1 MVLNKFNIR
10 WFVVIAIACVGF
22 LFLAPSGVGA
32 QEVGNAGLEQLQ
44 QTSGL
49 GTTPF
54 VTVVAKIIRVI
65 LSLLGVITLGV
76 IIFGGF
82 LWMTS
87 SGSEEAVDKA
97 KKTIANGVI
106 GLTITLSAF
115 AITQFVMSSLSN
127 ATGTQTGFNTN
138 TQDLGN
144 VDSGF
149 IGGGG
154 AGGTTYAGGLQV
166 KSISPKGAQT
176 YGNLKVSVIF
186 TGIIDESTVANNFKV
201 SLGDVAVPGTVS
213 IKGDTIT
220 FVPSSACPA
229 PNGSVKCFETGKTY
243 TITVTGGKGGI
254 LSATTKKS
262 LSCSGSSCSATFV
275 AGDKVDAKGPVI
287 SNIDPKNN
295 EKIPTDQIIPI
306 QALLSDD
313 NAVAFGRITINGV
326 VLESVPA
333 SKTLQEFLLQSKKFT
348 TKGDAAGKLY
358 KITISA
364 EDVSGNAASQEF
376 TVQTAPQHCFNKKID
391 GDEADIDCS
400 APGGACG
407 LCTNIACKKDIDCA
421 GGAKCD
427 TVKNA
432 CVALPAIKS
441 IQPQDGAP
449 GTFVTL
455 GGLGFGSQF
464 GEVVFL
470 GDINDPKDDTVAGPA
485 CTGAWS
491 DTQVVVQVPAE
502 AVSGPIQLKNAAGS
516 EDATDDADGLKMPRF
531 LVNDVERPGLCSIT
545 PTSGLPGKTKITLT
559 GNEFLGD
566 SALERKLFIGGYLIE
581 KAEWGVAGKNT
592 VTGDVPLFEPAKVNV
607 QVTIKS
613 IASNPLELVVEDVN
627 ASVPAATISALE
639 LGKGPIG
646 QYVTIKGSGF
656 GTTPNKV
663 YFVVVDA
670 SGKLTSDQTV
680 ADINFPQQCAKTF
693 WKDNQVVVKVPNIPV
708 GTYAVVVQ
716 PFGMSKQSSY
726 KLYTVT
732 NDKLGPQVCAL
743 VSDAGPADGLI
754 KVTMYGDNFGR
765 DAGAV
770 IFNDKFVSKPV
781 SGGLGWSPNAATVT
795 VPAGTQTGSVKL
807 VQAQAAIAGDTC
819 TKNPS
824 VCSNPMQYTVLDCR
838 ALKNSCQAGTMCCG
852 DGSCQKD
859 CAAPMSAKPVKG
871 VFAWCFSTGDS
882 CDVVQPPRVV
892 EECGANIIPS
902 PSPSAIWPSTVQAGA
917 CGNSMISVKFSQPI
931 DPQTVTIGS
940 GSQSSVLVEEC
951 TGGADDAQCTTV
963 ASQPVQLSG
972 LQVKD
977 KIDEKN
983 AGLLVVPKNLKP
995 SARYKVTLSNAI
1007 AGFDSGLPLV
1017 GPNSPKTGN
1026 ECKPSGNGVYCF
1038 FFTTSEKQG
1047 ACDID
1052 SVSVAPSSYNA
1063 ATLGMI
1069 KDPLSVRSEYMLW
1082 APLPVPADKCQ
1093 VLDPSVYAWSWSP
1106 AKKTDADFDF
1116 VEAGSPLSTFTTFAA
1131 KAPTAGKA
1139 AAVVSVKEI
1148 RTGKTGT
1155 GKISVDLGVPLI
1167 AEECSINGPRSPSP
1181 SSQWGGDVCAE
1192 ATMVVEFNQ
1201 PVANKSTSGGDG
1213 SFQMKVWECNGTVAG
1228 KECES
1233 LVKNEVQ
1240 TGSVSYKF
1248 DDDRFVYG
1256 FQPTSVLA
1264 KNTNYLVEIPTTT
1277 KGAGEFGKQMAQK
1290 QGCRTGVAYCYTFK
1304 TAANDDS
1311 CKLTTVEVSPFSW
1324 KAGEYGVQQTYATK
1338 GDVTDQIW
1346 HSQGYGKNQC
1356 VWLKN
1361 KFNWSW
1367 YVDKEH
1373 QGFAAVN
1380 PAVSEGGV
1388 ALGLAGKYWSA
1399 GPDQNVAAYKETKA
1413 GDPVQIIAAA
1423 DGIEGKSFMDIAFPS
1438 PTILSYQP
1446 SACGGTGV
1454 CSATAPSIEFSV
1466 TMNTVSLSD
1475 HAYLFECPAEKD
1487 DKTDCLFTDN
1497 NLAGAQ
1503 KLTATALPPAI
1514 NAVGKKMIYAL
1525 SPAQKLKT
1533 DTKYRVV
1540 ITEGVK
1546 STAEKMFVGFNYPAE
1561 KSKYFSWTFSVT
1573 KDQCVTKTINIHPV
1587 NAMAQAEGEKRLFI
1601 ASSYSAADS
1610 CYPEGQLLDPTKL
1623 YWVWGTS
1630 DPSVAVFDNATSTN
1644 KQSFVMVGKGVVD
1657 PKDSAQT
1664 VTIGASTQNV
1674 NGSATWKLQCSSPP
1688 TACPANTW
1696 AGSDRCCHVPPK
1708 VNETYPVGNET
1719 GICRNTLMTI
1729 DVTDWVSADSV
1740 TTSSI
1745 RLGFASTN
1753 PNECPN
1759 GSIEDG
1765 MCFGQV
1771 GYTLTP
1777 INATSKTDKKTSR
1790 IVLNLKDILPANKK
1804 IMLQIRTVEKDKPG
1818 SAGLKSVLQVPVI
1831 GTNVIFST
1839 GDNFCQLT
1847 DVVVYPENS
1856 LFTKLSDS
1864 QTMYSYGLSKQGLRL
1879 VPISSIPKVYSWSW
1893 NWFSNN
1899 LKVAKYK
1906 STTEATTTPEIIPG
1920 GLNGQTS
1927 VSALAVV
1934 KEDTILRPSTIGAT
1948 VAGSANVD
1956 AALCELPWFPQK
1968 GAELESVL
1976 TKHNFDFWYCRVAG
1990 KEVLPNLVSV
2000 KDSLSDIND
2009 KDNFTT
2015 LDSFRLLNPVSGGAI
2030 GFRVEKNLKQYSP
2043 LEWFYQKQFKGEP
2056 EALTIDG
2063 FNAVRSGNTVYIGF
2077 GNAAGTVQYTNI
2089 LVISLAQPASAEMEN
2104 IFNQIIDGLQFVK
2117 NVKDVGLCYAGPTA
2131 QNQLCS
2137 KNSDCAAGQTCN
2149 VQQSKFRRDMVR
2161 VIDASVM
2168 TRGIKTAKAAV
2179 NSYPIIAKDSFIPGI
2194 SSSRWPSWSSFMNQ
2208 LGIVTVVDPINEY
2221 SACAEGADS
2230 ATCWSVKSKKYQ
2242 CGAASSVYHY
2252 RTVESGKDYQLGIP
2266 LEQDAGQQGLWQ
2278 GDWVSVVKSKLNNN
2292 FCVGQPL
2299 VATAVCGDGAIGEGE
2314 KCDPPGAKV
2323 SGTNL
2328 SCSTYG
2334 SYVGTCGATCQVE
2347 QIQCANLCGDGI
2359 VQPTVEECDDGA
2371 KYNGTYNHCGLNCK
2385 KTNTLGSCGNGV
2397 VEKNEVCDIGTA
2409 TGRVFLNNTGNQSF
2423 YWGVRCE
2430 KNGTNYQSVKFDTV
2444 LATDTT
2450 TYKSGHSVA
2459 QSYDGTIKTIGA
2471 LCTTNQKIG
2480 SCNNY
2485 GFLSCVNNSNCPDDS
2500 YCEIPAVGTKY
2511 AKSQAS
2517 SCNWNCKALGSYC
2530 GDGVVN
2536 AADGEQCDG
2545 DTRGNQCTNVCTNE
2559 CKWLTP
2565 IIDPATQKITPT
2577 CKPDDAVVASAMKG
2591 CGDGILDSSSGEECD
2606 LGLECTAGKD
2616 PTTSSCKVGGQNN
2629 IKCEPGYGQ
2638 NNSCQYCTASCKKGY
2653 VSGGFCGDGVIG
2665 GPEECDVKVSFDA
2678 ACNPESFDY
2687 HTLECAQSCTIKKGV
2702 GSCQSCAINSS
2713 KIAKDKPAT
2722 AVVAKVKL
2730 IDETLGWFPGVVG
2743 VKAGV
2748 ARSVKSSSSS
2758 EFIKNFDNPNNYFHD
2773 IVGDMFS
2780 VEKKFQISLDPNLSC
2795 TTASHYYTL
2804 QFFGSPS
2811 YDQSM
2816 MTVPEQE
2823 DFPYLG
2829 GAFEYTMATK
2839 NYTSQSAFNSEDIVN
2854 LKPVGNTGDYRIVLE
2869 APPTVKPSIKIS
2881 NKANSSSVLPE
2892 QNGYIVSLSS
2902 GMSANCEKTPADN
2915 LESYIN
2921 NEARIRNS
2929 GCTINAPFVGYDRA
2943 YKYQPKA
2950 GGSVIVETSMRHI
2963 FTIRKQN
2970 GKFYDAV
2977 YEFKVSDLD
2986 AYDPAKVTVYQFVN
3000 NAWNP
3005 VFIGELETLLAKR
3018 GATNQRWNVFTFIG
3032 EGPIKPGNL
3041 KAYNDAAISNTTL
3054 QKVKIPMDNTF

>member
-154 AGGTTYAGGLQV
+154 TGGTTYAGGLQV

-201 SLGDVAVPGTVS
+201 SIGDAAVPGTVS

-313 NAVAFGRITINGV
+313 NAVAFGRIAINGV

-348 TKGDAAGKLY
+348 TKGDATGKLY

-364 EDVSGNAASQEF
+364 EDVSGNAASQDF

-470 GDINDPKDDTVAGPA
+470 GDINDPKDDAVAGPA

-491 DTQVVVQVPAE
+491 DTQVVVQVPAD

-592 VTGDVPLFEPAKVNV
+592 VTGDVPLFEPAKVSV

-627 ASVPAATISALE
+627 ASVPAATISVLE

-663 YFVVVDA
+663 YFVVVDS

-726 KLYTVT
+726 KLFTVT
-732 NDKLGPQVCAL
+732 NDKIGPQVCAL

-795 VPAGTQTGSVKL
+795 VPAGTQTGSVKV

-882 CDVVQPPRVV
+882 CDVVQPPRIV

-902 PSPSAIWPSTVQAGA
+902 PSPSAVWPSTVQAGA
-917 CGNSMISVKFSQPI
+917 CGNSMISVKFSQPV

-951 TGGADDAQCTTV
+951 TGGADDTQCATV

-983 AGLLVVPKNLKP
+983 AGLFVVPKNLKP

-1155 GKISVDLGVPLI
+1155 GKISVDLGVPII

-1201 PVANKSTSGGDG
+1201 PVANKSTSGADG

-1228 KECES
+1228 KECET
-1233 LVKNEVQ
+1233 LVKTEVQ
-1240 TGSVSYKF
+1240 TGAVSYKF

-1256 FQPTSVLA
+1256 FQPSSALA

-1290 QGCRTGVAYCYTFK
+1290 QGCRAGVAYCYTFK

-1361 KFNWSW
+1361 KFSWSW
-1367 YVDKEH
+1367 FVDKNH
-1373 QGFAAVN
+1373 QGFAAIN

-1423 DGIEGKSFMDIAFPS
+1423 DGIEGKSFMDIAFPT

-1454 CSATAPSIEFSV
+1454 CSATAPSVEFSV
-1466 TMNTVSLSD
+1466 TMNAVSLSD

-1497 NLAGAQ
+1497 NLAAAQ

-1644 KQSFVMVGKGVVD
+1644 RQSFVMVGKGVVD

-1664 VTIGASTQNV
+1664 VTIGASTENV

-1708 VNETYPVGNET
+1708 VSKTYPVGNET

-1729 DVTDWVSADSV
+1729 DVTDWVSVDSV
-1740 TTSSI
+1740 STSSV
-1745 RLGFASTN
+1745 RVGFESTN

-1759 GSIEDG
+1759 GTIEDG

-1771 GYTLTP
+1771 GYTLATV
-1777 INATSKTDKKTSR
+1777 NTTSKTNEKTSR
-1790 IVLNLKDILPANKK
+1790 TILNLKDILPANKK
-1804 IMLQIRTVEKDKPG
+1804 ILFQIRTIEKDKPS
-1818 SAGLKSVLQVPVI
+1818 SAGLKSMLEVPVT
-1831 GTNVIFST
+1831 GANVYFST

-1879 VPISSIPKVYSWSW
+1879 VPISSIPEVYSWSW

-1934 KEDTILRPSTIGAT
+1934 KEDTILKPSTIGAT

-2000 KDSLSDIND
+2000 KDSLSDINN

-2137 KNSDCAAGQTCN
+2137 KNSDCATGQTCN
-2149 VQQSKFRRDMVR
+2149 VQQSKFRRDMIR

-2168 TRGIKTAKAAV
+2168 TRGINTAKAAV

-2221 SACAEGADS
+2221 TACAEGADS

-2278 GDWVSVVKSKLNNN
+2278 GDWVSVVKPKLDNN

-2299 VATAVCGDGAIGEGE
+2299 VAAAVCGDGAIGEGE

-2323 SGTNL
+2323 SGTSL
-2328 SCSTYG
+2328 SCSTYN
-2334 SYVGTCGATCQVE
+2334 SYVGTCSATCQVE

-2359 VQPTVEECDDGA
+2359 IQPTVEDCDDGA

-2385 KTNTLGSCGNGV
+2385 NTNTLGSCGNGV
-2397 VEKNEVCDIGTA
+2397 VETKNEVCDIGTA
-2409 TGRVFLNNTGNQSF
+2409 AGRVFLNNTGNQPF

-2444 LATDTT
+2444 LAADTS

-2485 GFLSCVNNSNCPDDS
+2485 GFLSCVNDSNCPDDS

-2511 AKSQAS
+2511 AKAQVN

-2536 AADGEQCDG
+2536 AVDGEQCDG
-2545 DTRGNQCTNVCTNE
+2545 NTRGNQCTNVCTNE

-2565 IIDPATQKITPT
+2565 TTDPVTQKIIPT
-2577 CKPDDAVVASAMKG
+2577 CKPDDAVAATAMKG
-2591 CGDGILDSSSGEECD
+2591 CGDGTLDSSSGEECD
-2606 LGLECTAGKD
+2606 LGLECAAGKD

-2629 IKCEPGYGQ
+2629 IKCVPGYGQ

-2653 VSGGFCGDGVIG
+2653 VSGGFCGDGIIG
-2665 GPEECDVKVSFDA
+2665 GSEECDG
-2678 ACNPESFDY
+2678 ESFGDVCNTDKYDY
-2687 HTLECAQSCTIKKGV
+2687 HNFKCLPNCTVDKKAGQCFSCTENTTKMSV
-2702 GSCQSCAINSS
+2702 GSLT
-2713 KIAKDKPAT
+2713 PAPT
-2722 AVVAKVKL
+2722 GSVVPDISL
-2730 IDETLGWFPGVVG
+2730 TDETLGWLPGYTG
-2743 VKAGV
+2743 VTVDFVRNGKTVSALSPNGADNYFFRV
-2748 ARSVKSSSSS
+2748 YTPTLETKKIVKIALDSNDACLKPNSYKIGFNNSS
-2758 EFIKNFDNPNNYFHD
+2758 EEVSKSEADAY
-2773 IVGDMFS
+2773 
-2780 VEKKFQISLDPNLSC
+2780 
-2795 TTASHYYTL
+2795 AS
-2804 QFFGSPS
+2804 
-2811 YDQSM
+2811 SM
-2816 MTVPEQE
+2816 
-2823 DFPYLG
+2823 G
-2829 GAFEYTMATK
+2829 GAFDYAKTVQEYDSLITMNTPK
-2839 NYTSQSAFNSEDIVN
+2839 VFNLIPAGKE
-2854 LKPVGNTGDYRIVLE
+2854 GDYRIVLK
-2869 APPTVKPSIKIS
+2869 ADSVADSNLVIS
-2881 NKANSSSVLPE
+2881 KKGVTSHIIGWLNGGLDGVCSKYPKTMTGSSSLFDE
-2892 QNGYIVSLSS
+2892 
-2902 GMSANCEKTPADN
+2902 
-2915 LESYIN
+2915 
-2921 NEARIRNS
+2921 RIRKDGCIDGEPFAELAIASQHMSVNNS
-2929 GCTINAPFVGYDRA
+2929 LIPNSKRYITTIRRPAGQNFYDSSYEYSVRGLVGNADIKVYKFKSGKWELVFDAALTQTLSNRSKNANGIVKRWEVFSFVGEGSVQEGDLGM
-2943 YKYQPKA
+2943 YQPD
-2950 GGSVIVETSMRHI
+2950 VP
-2963 FTIRKQN
+2963 
-2970 GKFYDAV
+2970 
-2977 YEFKVSDLD
+2977 
-2986 AYDPAKVTVYQFVN
+2986 PA
-3000 NAWNP
+3000 
-3005 VFIGELETLLAKR
+3005 
-3018 GATNQRWNVFTFIG
+3018 
-3032 EGPIKPGNL
+3032 
-3041 KAYNDAAISNTTL
+3041 TL
-3054 QKVKIPMDNTF
+3054 QKKTIDFMW